1 MTPFEIEILLYYYYS
16 AVDECPKKNAP
27 IFKSTIKRFV
37 DLGLIL
43 AVPTPYP
50 CDFTYTGNIDALKAY
65 VDALGNVPLP
75 VQKLVVEKE
84 IN

>member
-16 AVDECPKKNAP
+16 SVDECPQKNAL
-27 IFKSTIKRFV
+27 IFNNTINHFIS
-37 DLGLIL
+37 LGLIFSKPSDTMG
-43 AVPTPYP
+43 VY
-50 CDFTYTGNIDALKAY
+50 TYTGNRDALKAY

-75 VQKLVVEKE
+75 VQKWVVEKE